1 MEASALHAPVRT
13 PRISLSASLLRL
25 RSDEQLVALF
35 RAGDEGAFAVIHDR
49 YRARLIAYSRQML
62 RGSRPDAED
71 AVQDVFVRTHSA
83 LRANGRPISLRAWL
97 YRVAHNRCID
107 QLRRPAET
115 PTEELELATVAAGP
129 EAEAER
135 KEDLRRLLDDV
146 RRLPDQQ
153 RSALLMRELEGLSY
167 ANLAD
172 ALDVTVPAVK
182 SLLVRARIGL
192 VEAAE
197 ARETDCHEIRSD
209 LALAHRRG
217 VRSSGR
223 ARRHLRD
230 CAGCRQ
236 FRSRM
241 REVDRVLASVP
252 FPSPGILAKLLGLGG
267 AGGGAA
273 AAGGATTGGG
283 IAAGGSAAAGGMTAL
298 GLTTAKVVVV
308 VATAALATGGAVV
321 IHHRLDASHTAP
333 AAATATATAPGVR
346 AGLHSRAAHTRARH
360 APASLAAAARAVRA
374 GAGEAATVTSTTAVP
389 APPSST
395 SPASALRSSSPT
407 SGGSTAPGAGPGT
420 APNTGSSADHG
431 PLRPLLG
438 LLGLAGPDRSQSTT
452 APPSTSGSGSSAGSS
467 GASSGSTGS
476 SSNPSS
482 SPATAGGS
490 GTGSSTSSS
499 PTGAGGSGGSGSGGT
514 STTGSAP

>member
-71 AVQDVFVRTHSA
+71 VVQDVFVRTHSA

-241 REVDRVLASVP
+241 HEVDRVLASVP

-273 AAGGATTGGG
+273 AAGGATTSGG

-321 IHHRLDASHTAP
+321 IHHRLDASHPVP
-333 AAATATATAPGVR
+333 AAATAAPGVR

-360 APASLAAAARAVRA
+360 APASLAVAARAVPA

-395 SPASALRSSSPT
+395 SPASALPSSSPT
-407 SGGSTAPGAGPGT
+407 SGGPTAAGAGPGT
-420 APNTGSSADHG
+420 APSTGSSADHG
-431 PLRPLLG
+431 TLRPLLG
-438 LLGLAGPDRSQSTT
+438 LLGLTGPDGSQTTT
-452 APPSTSGSGSSAGSS
+452 APPSTSGSGSSTGSS
-467 GASSGSTGS
+467 GAPSGSAGS
-476 SSNPSS
+476 SSNASS
-482 SPATAGGS
+482 SPAMAAGS
-490 GTGSSTSSS
+490 GTGSITSGS
-499 PTGAGGSGGSGSGGT
+499 PTGAGGSGGSGSGRT